1 MFSKACE
8 YAIRAVIF
16 IHGQSAMG
24 SRVSVQCIS
33 EETGVPGHF
42 MAKVLQTLRS
52 AGVVSSAKGPSG
64 GFYLNDE
71 QQRQAL
77 INVVR
82 AIDGDKIFSGCGL
95 GLPYCSE
102 QNPCAIHHEFAAVR
116 DSLHH
121 MLHTSKISDLSAQV
135 LDGGV
140 LLKRS

>member
-16 IHGQSAMG
+16 IHGHSAMG

-33 EETGVPGHF
+33 EKTGVPGHF
-42 MAKVLQTLRS
+42 IAKVLQTLRS
-52 AGVVSSAKGPSG
+52 AGVISSAKGPNG
-64 GFYLNDE
+64 GFYLSDE

-95 GLPYCSE
+95 GLPSCSA
-102 QNPCAIHHEFAAVR
+102 QNPCAIHHEFAAIR

-121 MLHTSKISDLSAQV
+121 MLHTTMISDLSTQV
-135 LDGGV
+135 LEGRA